1 MLLFVKGNGDHRDL
15 NVRHTLSLHDALPI
29 SKAVRCAELHTKV
42 RGDRVEAD
50 RASGKPH
57 GVIGELE
64 SLVAVHPMN
73 EHLWSLLALALY
85 RAGRQVDSLN
95 AYHRARSALLD
106 VGVEP
111 GRELDELHQRVLR
124 HDASLAGPV
133 PPALRAIGGR
143 PTQLPPEI
151 AGRAHGPFVGR
162 EAALDRMTAA
172 WEAMGSGSRLVLVTG
187 EAGIGKTRVAAELAR
202 TLQSKGTR
210 VLFGR

>member
-1 MLLFVKGNGDHRDL
+1 
-15 NVRHTLSLHDALPI
+15 
-29 SKAVRCAELHTKV
+29 
-42 RGDRVEAD
+42 
-50 RASGKPH
+50 
-57 GVIGELE
+57 
-64 SLVAVHPMN
+64 MN
-73 EHLWSLLALALY
+73 EHLWALLALALY

-95 AYHRARSALLD
+95 AYHRARAALLD

-162 EAALDRMTAA
+162 EAAL
-172 WEAMGSGSRLVLVTG
+172 
-187 EAGIGKTRVAAELAR
+187 R
-202 TLQSKGTR
+202 TEEHTSELQSIMR
-210 VLFGR
+210 

>member
-1 MLLFVKGNGDHRDL
+1 MRISEWSSDVCASDL
-15 NVRHTLSLHDALPI
+15 GRLD
-29 SKAVRCAELHTKV
+29 ELHTKG

-50 RASGKPH
+50 LASGKPH

-73 EHLWSLLALALY
+73 EHLWALLALALY

-95 AYHRARSALLD
+95 AYHRARAALLD

-151 AGRAHGPFVGR
+151 AGRAHVPFVGR
-162 EAALDRMTAA
+162 EAR
-172 WEAMGSGSRLVLVTG
+172 SGERSVGKECVSPCRSRWSTYH
-187 EAGIGKTRVAAELAR
+187 
-202 TLQSKGTR
+202 
-210 VLFGR
+210 